1 MSENS
6 TPPAWWE
13 VSLRVKEELAESV
26 ADVMARFAPGGVA
39 LGYDTIEP
47 DPDGEGAPA
56 GPLTVRAY
64 LPADAEW
71 ESRRARLEE
80 ALWHL
85 GQISPLPEPEWSAVI
100 EKDWSLEWKK
110 HYRPIRIGRRL
121 RIVPSWMDPAPFAR
135 DLILRLDPGMAFGT
149 GMHPTTQLCLETL
162 EDRIRP
168 GMDVIDLGCGSGI
181 LAIAAVKLGA
191 GRALGVDT
199 DPQAVRVARENVL
212 LNGVESSVEVRPG
225 SLPELLQEA
234 RSAPLVVANIL
245 AVVLR
250 EMLAAGLARIV
261 QPRGRLVLSGIL
273 EDQSAGV
280 ETAIREA
287 GLRVDQKLI
296 RQDWVALVAEK
307 LAVE

>member
-1 MSENS
+1 MSEEP
-6 TPPAWWE
+6 TPPTWWE

-26 ADVMARFAPGGVA
+26 ADVLARFAPGGVA
-39 LGYDTIEP
+39 LGYDAIKP
-47 DPDGEGAPA
+47 DPDGEGWPA

-64 LPADAEW
+64 LPADAEM
-71 ESRRARLEE
+71 ESRRSRLEK

-85 GQISPLPEPEWSAVI
+85 GQISPLPDPEWRAVI

-135 DLILRLDPGMAFGT
+135 DLVLRLDPGMAFGT

-162 EDRIRP
+162 EDIIRP
-168 GMDVIDLGCGSGI
+168 GMDIIDLGCGSGI

-191 GRALGVDT
+191 AQALGVDI
-199 DPQAVRVARENVL
+199 DPAAVRVARENAL
-212 LNGVESSVEVRPG
+212 LNGVESSVEIRPG
-225 SLPELLQEA
+225 SLPELLKEE
-234 RSAPLVVANIL
+234 RSASLVVANIL
-245 AVVLR
+245 ALVVR
-250 EMLAAGLARIV
+250 EMLAAGLARTV
-261 QPRGRLVLSGIL
+261 QPHGRLVLSGIL
-273 EDQSAGV
+273 EEQSVAV
-280 ETAIREA
+280 EAAIRDA
-287 GLRVDQKLI
+287 GLRVDQKRI